1 MGSVHICIF
10 FSCVC
15 ASVYEGGTQR
25 KRMERKQKKTRS
37 MYSFVVF
44 FFKKRKD
51 FTAVLTSFL
60 FFPFL
65 SFFLFCLLSFVPPT
79 SQDVIKCIFTGEH
92 HKKATEAWGTS
103 AHINIHK
110 HTHTHKKK
118 EAMKGK
124 AKEGSERSC
133 IKFAGLLVSVACLIS
148 CGME

>member
-1 MGSVHICIF
+1 
-10 FSCVC
+10 
-15 ASVYEGGTQR
+15 
-25 KRMERKQKKTRS
+25 MERKQKKTRS

-44 FFKKRKD
+44 FFSKKRKD

-60 FFPFL
+60 SFL
-65 SFFLFCLLSFVPPT
+65 LFCLLSFVPPT

-110 HTHTHKKK
+110 HTHTHTKKK